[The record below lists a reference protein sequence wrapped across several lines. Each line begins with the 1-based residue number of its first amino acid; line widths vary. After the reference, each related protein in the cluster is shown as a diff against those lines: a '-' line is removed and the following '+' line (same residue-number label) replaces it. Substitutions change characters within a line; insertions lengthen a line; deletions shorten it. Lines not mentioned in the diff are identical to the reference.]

1 MRIKS
6 DVVTYERPMSVMLP
20 PNHEIELNRFDSFT
34 IRLRDTFFNFINDSF
49 PSSIDCVEPK
59 FKSALEL
66 KLIYWIIETKL
77 INFNHMTTEPLFIEA
92 NDFDVNFDSFQSLVI
107 RGLMEVLYLNDLN
120 KKFKENARKQTG
132 FSYKEDFISLAK
144 KLFINLAKE

>member
-1 MRIKS
+1 
-6 DVVTYERPMSVMLP
+6 
-20 PNHEIELNRFDSFT
+20 
-34 IRLRDTFFNFINDSF
+34 
-49 PSSIDCVEPK
+49 
-59 FKSALEL
+59 
-66 KLIYWIIETKL
+66 
-77 INFNHMTTEPLFIEA
+77 MTTEPLFIEA